1 MTTYSTNYRVF
12 SFDYGLMPED
22 IDPKFAVYDA
32 TVPASATRENPFI
45 LDITDLVQSNA
56 IGEHIQSIILTTYQ
70 PVGRLSLTFGGSN
83 ISVNC
88 LCSAVGVGESG
99 KIIFPYMSPRG
110 TTQHKLFN
118 TGGATTT
125 FQLTFCN
132 VPLPPVGSAS
142 YF

>member
-1 MTTYSTNYRVF
+1 MSTFSTNYRVF

-22 IDPKFAVYDA
+22 IEPKFAVYDGV
-32 TVPASATRENPFI
+32 VPPTATRENPFV
-45 LDITDLVQSNA
+45 LDISDLVNSMA
-56 IGEHIQSIILTTYQ
+56 IGEHIQSVILTTYAAI
-70 PVGRLSLTFGGSN
+70 GRLSMIFGGSN
-83 ISVNC
+83 ISVNVA
-88 LCSAVGVGESG
+88 CSGAGPGESG

-118 TGGATTT
+118 TSGASTP

-132 VPLPPVGSAS
+132 VPLPPVAYPL